1 MACSLYFISVYLV
14 SKNPE
19 ILSNPM
25 PQNQINGVDET
36 ANVTVGFDR
45 HNALIW
51 SFKAKISAF
60 QGELQSYNLFLL
72 NIDFYW
78 LRRNF
83 LSFFLQK
90 LPWFWFIFHMEQNLT
105 KKVQNLRCLIRL
117 GGGGLNPNET
127 LSHSNGKFVFDHGP
141 KLITLVGHQGLSSR

>member
-1 MACSLYFISVYLV
+1 MACSLYYISVYLV

-83 LSFFLQK
+83 LSFFS
-90 LPWFWFIFHMEQNLT
+90 ET
-105 KKVQNLRCLIRL
+105 TLIL
-117 GGGGLNPNET
+117 IH
-127 LSHSNGKFVFDHGP
+127 LSHGTKFDP
-141 KLITLVGHQGLSSR
+141 KSPKFKVSHLARGGFKPQWDTVSFKRKICFWSQA

>member
-83 LSFFLQK
+83 LSFFLPK
-90 LPWFWFIFHMEQNLT
+90 LPWFRFIFHMEQNLT
-105 KKVQNLRCLIRL
+105 QKVQNLRWKYLLMYYCLTGEIL
-117 GGGGLNPNET
+117 LTQITNPINDF
-127 LSHSNGKFVFDHGP
+127 LLFDNNIFIDIHS
-141 KLITLVGHQGLSSR
+141 L

>member
-51 SFKAKISAF
+51 SFKTKISAF

-72 NIDFYW
+72 NILKENILGW
-78 LRRNF
+78 LWNVLMVGSCFRY
-83 LSFFLQK
+83 
-90 LPWFWFIFHMEQNLT
+90 
-105 KKVQNLRCLIRL
+105 RL
-117 GGGGLNPNET
+117 NC
-127 LSHSNGKFVFDHGP
+127 
-141 KLITLVGHQGLSSR
+141 